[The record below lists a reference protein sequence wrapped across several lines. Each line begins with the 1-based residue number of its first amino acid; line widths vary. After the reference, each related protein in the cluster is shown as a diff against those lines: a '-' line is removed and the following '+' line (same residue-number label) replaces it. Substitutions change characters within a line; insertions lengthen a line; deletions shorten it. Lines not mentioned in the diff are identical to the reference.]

1 MGVWVCGCVMYV
13 GEAETEIE
21 REYRVAQEVVNIWE
35 RLKNR
40 KEYYQLIL
48 HEKINNIIDLK

>member
-1 MGVWVCGCVMYV
+1 MYV